1 MTELGNRQS
10 FPDGRL
16 LVSELTHR
24 INNEFASAISV
35 VSLAAARSTN
45 CEVKVALT
53 AVMERLQH
61 HAHVHRALSVPEHCT
76 HINAAAYLRR
86 LCLSISRSKLD
97 YKKIKLVLVDRP
109 MSMQSDRCWLLGMIV
124 YELITNA
131 GRHAFDKRSGEIRVE
146 FLPSGY
152 FVECRVLDNGSAPAG
167 IRSGRGLEIIKAL
180 VKCLDGGF
188 DQKFDAHGSMSVLI
202 FPASS

>member
-131 GRHAFDKRSGEIRVE
+131 GRHAFDKGSGEIRVE

-152 FVECRVLDNGSAPAG
+152 LWNAACWTTAQLRRGF
-167 IRSGRGLEIIKAL
+167 GRGA
-180 VKCLDGGF
+180 G
-188 DQKFDAHGSMSVLI
+188 
-202 FPASS
+202 